1 MKLNLG
7 CGDTPIAGWHNVDL
21 FPGPDVQQIVDLNN
35 QWPWDNSSVE
45 AVRAWHIFE
54 HLRSQIHSM
63 NELWRVLAPAAVA
76 EIQLPTTD
84 SFGAF
89 ASPTH
94 VSYWH
99 RRTFLHFEAGT
110 AHRERWG
117 DRDGIIARFRTI
129 DECVQ
134 DTPDGENLAIWLMA
148 VK

>member
-7 CGDTPIAGWHNVDL
+7 CGDTPLVGWTNVDIYL
-21 FPGPDVQQIVDLNN
+21 APGVFPADLNN
-35 QWPWDNSSVE
+35 DWPWRDSSIE
-45 AVRAWHIFE
+45 QVRAWHVFE
-54 HLRSQIHSM
+54 HLGDQVHTM
-63 NELWRVLAPAAVA
+63 NELWHVLKPNGIA
-76 EIQLPTTD
+76 EIQVPTVD

-117 DRDGIIARFRTI
+117 ARDGIVARFQTVK
-129 DECVQ
+129 ELVE
-134 DTPDGENLAIWLMA
+134 TTEDGINLTMWLRA